1 MVVKSEKKRSKPVV
15 LVIMDG
21 VGAAPHSAGNA
32 VTQAKTP
39 MLSKLWN
46 AFPHGYLEASGPAV
60 GLPNNVRGNSEVGH
74 TNIGAGR
81 VVLQDLPRINKS
93 IENGVFFSNTAFAQ
107 AVEHISKHKTKLHI
121 LICLSDGRVHSSIT
135 HFYAFIDFLK
145 QRKVS
150 QNVYLHAFTDGRD
163 SSPISGANFI
173 KQAISKMNEAKV
185 GKLATIIGRYYSMD
199 RNDQWDRIKL
209 AYDLMTKAEGEKM
222 RLEDVAKTLQKSYSS
237 DETDEFLKPKVIVDE
252 TGKPE
257 GVIEDGDAIVC
268 LNYRPDRAIQLTSAF
283 TVPEFKNFDRGIK
296 LNNILY
302 VAMTQYTP
310 DLPILAAFPPDD
322 VAMPLGKIISNA
334 GLSQLRISESEKFP
348 HVTYFF
354 NGGRDLKFEGE
365 ERIEVRSPDVAT
377 YDMKPEMSAH
387 EVTEIIL
394 EKVKLDLYDFIL
406 VNYANGDMVG
416 HTGVINAGVKAVE
429 TVDFSLRRLV
439 PAVLRKGGE
448 LIITA
453 DHGNVEEMVNLETGE
468 VDTMHSLF
476 PVPFVHVSDRPKQQ
490 QLELGILGDIAP
502 SITNILGL
510 EPDADMTGKNLL
522 PEK

>member
-1 MVVKSEKKRSKPVV
+1 MVVKVDKKSAKPVV

-21 VGAAPHSAGNA
+21 IGAAPHSAGNA
-32 VTQAKTP
+32 VTMAKTP

-107 AVEHISKHKTKLHI
+107 AVEHAVKNKTNIHI
-121 LICLSDGRVHSSIT
+121 LGCISDGRVHSSIA
-135 HFYAFIDFLK
+135 HFFSLIDFLK
-145 QRKVS
+145 QRKVT
-150 QNVYLHAFTDGRD
+150 QPVFLHAFTDGRD
-163 SSPISGANFI
+163 TSPISGSNFI
-173 KQAISKMNEAKV
+173 RQAVSKMTEAKT
-185 GKLATIIGRYYSMD
+185 GKLATIIGRYFAMD
-199 RNDQWDRIKL
+199 RNDQWDRTKK
-209 AYDLMTKAEGEKM
+209 AYDLITNATGDKVKEADLEAVFQKAY
-222 RLEDVAKTLQKSYSS
+222 KT
-237 DETDEFLKPKVIVDE
+237 DETDEFIKPKVVVDE
-252 TGKPE
+252 LGGPTATIK
-257 GVIEDGDAIVC
+257 DGDAVIF

-283 TVPEFKNFDRGIK
+283 TLPEFKHFERTKFLKNLFF
-296 LNNILY
+296 
-302 VAMTQYTP
+302 VSMTQYTP
-310 DLPILAAFPPDD
+310 DLPVQAAFPPDE
-322 VAMPLGKIISNA
+322 VAMPLGKIISEA
-334 GLSQLRISESEKFP
+334 GLTQLRISESEKFP

-354 NGGRDLKFEGE
+354 NGGRDMVFEGE

-387 EVTEIIL
+387 EVTEIMLDKI
-394 EKVKLDLYDFIL
+394 KLDLYDFIL

-416 HTGVINAGVKAVE
+416 HTGVIDAGVKAVE

-453 DHGNVEEMVNLETGE
+453 DHGNVEEMINLETGE

-476 PVPFVHVSDRPKQQ
+476 PVPFIHVSPIPKAK

-502 SITNILGL
+502 SVTNLLGL
-510 EPDADMTGKNLL
+510 EPDTDMTGKNLL
-522 PEK
+522 PER